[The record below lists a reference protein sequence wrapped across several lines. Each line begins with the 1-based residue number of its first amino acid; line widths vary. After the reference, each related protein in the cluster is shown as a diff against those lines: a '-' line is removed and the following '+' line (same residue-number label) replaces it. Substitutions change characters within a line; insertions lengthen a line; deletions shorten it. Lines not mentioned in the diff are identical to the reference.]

1 MALRKVDVYTRFV
14 ILSDHCVKNDTRNPT
29 SPKGSAKPHNQAL
42 YIAACQSELNVVL
55 HQYLIGNLIILVA
68 LTMF

>member
-1 MALRKVDVYTRFV
+1 MRVFVSTVSEIKVYIYRPIYPKSNLSQRFGETYHTR
-14 ILSDHCVKNDTRNPT
+14 
-29 SPKGSAKPHNQAL
+29 AL

-55 HQYLIGNLIILVA
+55 QYLFGNLIILVA